1 MDPIRLHSV
10 SELLYAEARRLDDR
24 DWDGWL
30 DLYLPDAQF
39 WIPMWDAEH
48 ELTEDPQ
55 TQLSL
60 MYYSDRTGLED
71 RVFRLRT
78 GASSASNPL
87 PRTAHMLTN
96 IAVEEASG
104 GRLRAYSNCQTMSYR
119 HKAVDVF
126 YCRYE
131 HLLQPTER
139 GLRIAGK
146 KIVVLNDLIRDVLDF
161 YRV

>member
-1 MDPIRLHSV
+1 MDHIRLQSV

-30 DLYLPDAQF
+30 ELYLPEAQF
-39 WIPMWDAEH
+39 WIPMWDSEY

-60 MYYSDRTGLED
+60 MYYGDRTGLED

-78 GASSASNPL
+78 GASSASHPL
-87 PRTAHMLTN
+87 PRTVHMLTN
-96 IAVEEASG
+96 IVAEDAG
-104 GRLRAYSNCQTMSYR
+104 HGRIRAYSNCQTMSYR
-119 HKAVDVF
+119 HKAVETF

-131 HLLQPTER
+131 HLLTPTEG

-146 KIVVLNDLIRDVLDF
+146 KIVVLNDLIDDVLDF

>member
-1 MDPIRLHSV
+1 MDHIRLQSV
-10 SELLYAEARRLDDR
+10 NELLYAEARRLDDR

-30 DLYLPDAQF
+30 ELYLPEAQF
-39 WIPMWDAEH
+39 WIPMWDSEH
-48 ELTEDPQ
+48 ALTEDPQ
-55 TQLSL
+55 SELSL
-60 MYYSDRTGLED
+60 MYYGDRSGLED

-78 GASSASNPL
+78 GASSASHPL

-96 IAVEEASG
+96 ITAEPAPE
-104 GRLRAYSNCQTMSYR
+104 GRIRAFSNCQTMSYR
-119 HKAVDVF
+119 HKTVETF

-131 HLLQPTER
+131 HLIAPTGR